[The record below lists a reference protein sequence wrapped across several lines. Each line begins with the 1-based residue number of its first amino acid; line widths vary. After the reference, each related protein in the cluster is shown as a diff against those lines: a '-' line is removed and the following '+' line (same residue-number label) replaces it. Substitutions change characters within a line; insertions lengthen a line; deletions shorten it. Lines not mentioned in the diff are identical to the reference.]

1 MRKLATALTFI
12 FLTAQSSPAVSGG
25 GGFTGATEPTQLL
38 NNAELIDVAISEA
51 ENLAYT
57 IRQYEIMYENFLS
70 LPEHIKQ
77 QALSDLQDLA
87 DIVATGRA
95 IAYSS
100 GQVDEDYQREYR
112 DFDYYAQN
120 NQGSHEDYAV
130 RYREWSQTNHDSV
143 RGALRAAGLQAAQFS
158 REDSALRAIEQQI
171 ESARGER
178 QLLEA
183 GGAIASLQVEQ
194 LQKLRQLQM
203 AQIQLQASHVGGQ
216 VDRQAEDDSAWHR
229 ATAPR
234 DNDPDSQ
241 QPIHAGDLF

>member
-1 MRKLATALTFI
+1 MKKFTTALTFI
-12 FLTAQSSPAVSGG
+12 FLTVQSSQVVSGG
-25 GGFTGATEPTQLL
+25 GRFAGATEPTQLL

-57 IRQYEIMYENFLS
+57 IRQYEIMYENFRS
-70 LPEHIKQ
+70 LPKHIKQ
-77 QALSDLQDLA
+77 QALNDLKDLA

-120 NQGSHEDYAV
+120 NQERHEDYAA

-143 RGALRAAGLQAAQFS
+143 RGALRSAGLQAAQFS
-158 REDSALRAIEQQI
+158 REDSALRAIEHQI

-183 GGAIASLQVEQ
+183 SGAIAALQVEQ

-234 DNDPDSQ
+234 NNDPDSQ
-241 QPIHAGDLF
+241 QPIHADDLF